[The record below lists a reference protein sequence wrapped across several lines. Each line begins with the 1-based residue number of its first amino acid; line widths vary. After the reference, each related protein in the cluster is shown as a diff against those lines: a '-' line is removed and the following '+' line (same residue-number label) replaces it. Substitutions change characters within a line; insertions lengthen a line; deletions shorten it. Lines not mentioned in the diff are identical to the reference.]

1 MISFFVTIA
10 IVLCAAFLARH
21 GILNLVE
28 GGVVSKNIIP
38 NILDYTYVRNEGAAF
53 GMLYGKKTLLIIVT
67 SVIIIAI
74 LIYVIKTRKTIGK
87 CEKFSLAL
95 IVAGGFSNMFERVI
109 DSSVVDYID
118 THLLPVFN
126 VADIAVTCGC
136 ILLIISI
143 FFLSPKENINDERKQ
158 I

>member
-10 IVLCAAFLARH
+10 VVLIAAFWARY
-21 GILNLVE
+21 GILNLVKD
-28 GGVVSKNIIP
+28 GVVYKNIIP
-38 NILDYTYVRNEGAAF
+38 GILDYTYVRNEGAAF
-53 GMLYGKKTLLIIVT
+53 GMLYGKKTILVIVT
-67 SVIIIAI
+67 SIILIAI
-74 LIYVIKTRKTIGK
+74 LCYVIKTRKTISR

-95 IVAGGFSNMFERVI
+95 ISAGGFSNMFERII
-109 DSSVVDYID
+109 DNSVVDYID

-126 VADIAVTCGC
+126 IADIAVTCGC